1 MDPCQRREITGYSDH
16 CRERMAQ
23 RNVSDDDIRYIVSRG
38 VMEHRTGVQCFTL
51 PRRSIPTDE
60 RSERASLESLV
71 VMVHEGCVI
80 TVYRNRHPLRHVRR
94 KAKYHDP
101 NLRRR
106 RSAPHGFAFQS

>member
-1 MDPCQRREITGYSDH
+1 MEGCQRREIIGFSDH

-23 RNVSDDDIRYIVSRG
+23 RNVSDDDVRYIVARG
-38 VMEHRTGVQCFTL
+38 ALEYRTGVQCFTL
-51 PRRSIPTDE
+51 PRRSIPADE

-71 VMVHEGCVI
+71 VLVCDGCVI
-80 TVYRNRHPLRHVRR
+80 TVYRNRHPLRHIRR

-106 RSAPHGFAFQS
+106 RSASQAIAFRT